1 VSRKRERARRTTP
14 AEDDGP
20 WLDAAEARPRLLLF
34 AGAGTAEVEA
44 VLATGAVGA
53 LVVGEADAATR
64 ALTRRRRLPLL
75 LHGTAAA
82 ARAAG
87 ADGVHL
93 DRVGQVAAARG
104 ELGREA
110 LIGASCG
117 LSRHAAMVAG
127 EAGADYVLFG
137 TLDDKPDEHVAELVA
152 WWSEL
157 FVLPCAAAGRV
168 SPATVQALVVRGA
181 DFIATDQANVELAQA
196 LVLPGTS

>member
-1 VSRKRERARRTTP
+1 MSRKRERARGTTP
-14 AEDDGP
+14 ADDGP

-34 AGAGTAEVEA
+34 AAAGRADIETMV
-44 VLATGAVGA
+44 ATGAVGG

-64 ALTRRRRLPLL
+64 ALAQRQRLPLL

-87 ADGVHL
+87 TDGIHL
-93 DRVGQVAAARG
+93 DRPEQVAAARG

-137 TLDDKPDEHVAELVA
+137 SLGDAPDEHVAELVA
-152 WWSEL
+152 WWNEL
-157 FVLPCAAAGRV
+157 FVLPCAAAGRF
-168 SPATVQALVVRGA
+168 SSETVQALVARGA